1 MHQTRR
7 HADREVLDNG
17 SVCAG
22 VSTAAAGPPHLTGC
36 GVERMEPLAAFHV
49 LELRVGRVVRAEPL
63 ERARKP
69 AYKLWIDFGPAGIK
83 ASSAQLTDLYRV
95 EDLIGRQV
103 IAAMNLG
110 DRRIAGFT
118 SEVLVLGV
126 PDDAGRV
133 VLLAAERAVP
143 DGGRVF

>member
-1 MHQTRR
+1 
-7 HADREVLDNG
+7 
-17 SVCAG
+17 
-22 VSTAAAGPPHLTGC
+22 
-36 GVERMEPLAAFHV
+36 MEPLAAFHV
-49 LELRVGRVVRAEPL
+49 LELRVGHVVRAEPNDK
-63 ERARKP
+63 ARKP

-83 ASSAQLTDLYRV
+83 TSSAQLADLYRV

-110 DRRIAGFT
+110 ERSVAGFN
-118 SEVLVLGV
+118 SQVLVLGV

-133 VLLAAERAVP
+133 VLLAPERAVP